1 MHNKFK
7 FVSHNIRTRG
17 NNSIRTR
24 GNNSLLSL
32 PSVRTEAGRKSFALY
47 GARV

>member
-7 FVSHNIRTRG
+7 FVSHN
-17 NNSIRTR
+17 IRTR